1 MTVRS
6 RAVITGLL
14 AFALAAVAAGCG
26 GGRSSSSGRS
36 AAAVHWTLAVHVP
49 AVIDLTGPRAD
60 GRFTVAA
67 DGHLSLLA
75 APPGQA
81 GTATPFAREAGGYA
95 TARGG
100 EPYLVLSNGKAVTG
114 AGCAFPADT
123 VYAIEPA
130 GTPGV
135 ISVDA
140 QGKARRVATLAGVR
154 PNGIAFDTVGRFGY
168 QLLVTAASGKHAA
181 VYTIDC
187 ADRVRRI
194 AKQVPIVEGG
204 IEVAPASFGAF
215 GGDLIAPDEKSG
227 RIWAIG
233 PDGKARQ
240 VARSPLPHGG
250 DIGPESAAFVPAGL
264 TGGWAAYVADRR
276 SPGNAHPGT
285 DSVLRLP
292 GADLTAAGVRP
303 GDLLVASEGGGQTL
317 AIRCAKTCTVRH
329 IADGPAPAHVEGHI
343 IVTATAQ

>member
-6 RAVITGLL
+6 RAVVTGLL
-14 AFALAAVAAGCG
+14 VLAAAVPAGCG
-26 GGRSSSSGRS
+26 GGGRSSAPAHPV
-36 AAAVHWTLAVHVP
+36 AAHWAPAVHVP

-67 DGHLSLLA
+67 AGRLSLLA
-75 APPGQA
+75 APPGAA
-81 GTATPFAREAGGYA
+81 GGVTPFARDAGGYA

-100 EPYLVLSNGKAVTG
+100 EPYLALSTGRAVPG
-114 AGCAFPADT
+114 AGCTFPADT

-135 ISVDA
+135 IGVDA
-140 QGKARRVATLAGVR
+140 QGRARRVATLSGVR

-168 QLLVTAASGKHAA
+168 RLLVTAAAGKHAA
-181 VYTIDC
+181 VYAIDC
-187 ADRVRRI
+187 ADRVRRV
-194 AKQVPIVEGG
+194 ARQAPIVEGG
-204 IEVAPASFGAF
+204 LEVAPAGFGGF
-215 GGDLIAPDEKSG
+215 GGDLVAPDEKSG

-250 DIGPESAAFVPAGL
+250 DIGPESAAFVPAGI
-264 TGGWAAYVADRR
+264 TGDWAAYVADRR

-292 GADLTAAGVRP
+292 GAALAAAGVRP

-317 AIRCAKTCTVRH
+317 AVRCARTCTVRH
-329 IADGPAPAHVEGHI
+329 VADGPAPAHVEGHI
-343 IVTATAQ
+343 IVAAA